1 MTHLIRLRRLAA
13 PLFVALGSW
22 LTAPTALAQCPAT
35 ASSCTPGSAPT
46 SAYPF
51 AMGIL
56 NVTLGS
62 INNTTPGVTDG
73 FKDYACTVGTALTI
87 GQNYTMQVR
96 TGAGATENVRVWID
110 LNNDGQFNNTAQSSG
125 GELVFSSSG
134 LGLQTGTVRINAGAT
149 TGVALRMRVAADYTN
164 ANIPTPCST
173 PQYSQTEDYR
183 VTLQNNTAPPAANF
197 TADQTTTCSGCV
209 QFTDQSTGAPTSWLW
224 NFGDG
229 QTSTQQNP
237 RHCYTTP
244 GTFTVTL
251 TATSTAGSNV
261 STRPNYITYN
271 NQVPVA
277 ASCTPQTINYCCN
290 YGITQVTLGTLS
302 NSSAGGTAGYQD
314 FTCTNRVSLVEG
326 SRTTLT
332 LVTSSNRQDT
342 RVWLDLNNDGQ
353 FTSNEMLLE
362 RLDQASPVTG
372 ALVIPGTVVR
382 NTPLRLRI
390 ISDFVGSTFT
400 ACAGVQSGQAEDY
413 TVTVIPNT
421 QPPVAAFTS
430 DYATTC
436 TNPVQFTDQST
447 NAPTSWL
454 WNFGDGQTS
463 TQQNPSHT
471 YTTSGVYNVSL
482 TATNAFGN
490 NTFTRNAYIAV
501 TVPCLQYCA
510 SSGANVN
517 TWITGVQLS
526 GGTLNPA
533 FTNTSGADAGGYG
546 NYTGRIIPLT
556 TGSTYIMSVATA
568 NNFTRATTVWIDYNR
583 NGVFDNSEI
592 VLNSSTNTTV
602 TAPFTVP
609 SAGSTVGF
617 TRMRVL
623 MRLNANS
630 PQPCVQNQP
639 NAETEDYSVSIGTIT
654 ANAKARDL
662 PGLDV
667 YPNPTPDG
675 RLQLRLP
682 ATTAGSYALTVENML
697 GAVVHRDTVRLGA
710 TTEASLDLNGLP
722 QGVYVLR
729 LRGEDGA
736 QATRRIVRN

>member
-1 MTHLIRLRRLAA
+1 
-13 PLFVALGSW
+13 
-22 LTAPTALAQCPAT
+22 
-35 ASSCTPGSAPT
+35 
-46 SAYPF
+46 
-51 AMGIL
+51 MGIL
-56 NVTLGS
+56 NVSLGA

-73 FKDYACTVGTALTI
+73 FKDYACTTGTVLTI
-87 GQNYTMQVR
+87 GQNYPIQVR

-134 LGLQTGTVRINAGAT
+134 LGLQTGTVRLSAGAT

-164 ANIPTPCST
+164 APIPTPCST

-183 VTLQNNTAPPAANF
+183 VTLQNTTTPPAASF
-197 TADQTTTCSGCV
+197 TVDQTTTCSGCV

-224 NFGDG
+224 DFGDG

-237 RHCYTTP
+237 RHCYTAP
-244 GTFTVTL
+244 GTFTVAL

-290 YGITQVTLGTLS
+290 YGITQVTLGALN
-302 NSSAGGTAGYQD
+302 NSSVGGSAGYQD
-314 FTCTNRVSLVEG
+314 FTCSNRVTLVEG
-326 SRTTLT
+326 SRNNLT
-332 LVTSSNRQDT
+332 LVTSANRQDT

-372 ALVIPGTVVR
+372 SLVIPSTVLR

-390 ISDFVGSTFT
+390 VSDFVGSTFT
-400 ACAGVQSGQAEDY
+400 ACGGVQSGQAEDY
-413 TVTVIPNT
+413 TVTVTPNT
-421 QPPVAAFTS
+421 LPPVADFTS
-430 DYATTC
+430 DYASAC
-436 TNPVQFTDQST
+436 SNPVQFTDQST
-447 NAPTSWL
+447 NSPTSWL
-454 WNFGDGQTS
+454 WDFGDGQTS

-471 YTTSGVYNVSL
+471 YATSGVYTVSL
-482 TATNAFGN
+482 RASNAFGN
-490 NTFTRNAYIAV
+490 NTTTKSGYVSV

-510 SSGANVN
+510 SSGTNAN
-517 TWITGVQLS
+517 TWISGVQIS

-533 FTNTSGADAGGYG
+533 FTNISGAETGGYG
-546 NYTGRIIPLT
+546 NYTARIIPLT
-556 TGSTYIMSVATA
+556 TGTTYTMSVATA
-568 NNFTRATTVWIDYNR
+568 NNFTRSTTVWIDYNR

-592 VLNSSTNTTV
+592 VVNGSTNTTI

-609 SAGSTVGF
+609 STAGTVGF

-623 MRLNANS
+623 MRLNANP

-639 NAETEDYSVSIGTIT
+639 NAETEDYSVNISLVT
-654 ANAKARDL
+654 ANASAREL

-667 YPNPTPDG
+667 YPNPTPNG

-682 ATTAGSYALTVENML
+682 TASTSRYEVTVENLL
-697 GAVVHRDTVRLGA
+697 GAVVHRGTVRLGA
-710 TTEASLDLNGLP
+710 ATDASLDLNGLP

-729 LRGEDGA
+729 LRGEAGA